1 MKKSIL
7 AMLLVLCCTLSLLGC
22 ENQVKVKEKETKPVA
37 ETESVEGTE
46 KQEIADE
53 DAVLGVPGSPDLPA
67 VQLFD
72 LTYGKI
78 KDLEWEEIE
87 TTEQENGTWLCTA
100 MNKNVEYTFVFENP
114 YQSDDVTAQIMT
126 VSGDGSS
133 CITDRNSIG
142 DTLDVFPDDIQEQ
155 VTPLDGILYTACKL
169 EGKNT
174 ELQFDGDTTELIA
187 VQFQREA
194 K

>member
-7 AMLLVLCCTLSLLGC
+7 AMILALCCMLTLLGC
-22 ENQVKVKEKETKPVA
+22 DGQPALKEKETKSAA
-37 ETESVEGTE
+37 ETESDEGTE

-78 KDLEWEEIE
+78 K
-87 TTEQENGTWLCTA
+87 ENGTWLCTA

-126 VSGDGSS
+126 VSGGGSS

-169 EGKNT
+169 EGKNA
-174 ELQFDGDTTELIA
+174 ELQFDEDSTELIV
-187 VQFQREA
+187 VQFRRNA